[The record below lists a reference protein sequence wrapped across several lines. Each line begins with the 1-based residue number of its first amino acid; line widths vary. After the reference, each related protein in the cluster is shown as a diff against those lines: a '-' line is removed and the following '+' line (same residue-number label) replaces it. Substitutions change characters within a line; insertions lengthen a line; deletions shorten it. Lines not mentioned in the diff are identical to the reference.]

1 MSLRTKWIWIALLA
15 LVSGWYAVSN
25 FVPEARRTASSFWP
39 DQVMRLGLDLRG
51 GVHIVIGP
59 DLDVAI
65 AQELAAIRSQIETRL
80 TDDDVSGV
88 ELIAQPTQLLVKPA
102 TAAAR
107 SAVSEVLEDYDTIDV
122 SDSGEHDLVVT
133 LTSSWVKEV
142 RQRAMLQ
149 SLEVLRRRIDDP
161 LTGIP
166 ESVITR
172 QGEDRILVQIP
183 GMSRVPDI
191 FRQTGHLEFKI
202 LRDYALT
209 EELLRAKHPGGL
221 PAGTAAVPQFE
232 RSAPGRR
239 EDTPKVLGVYLLPEA
254 ADMRGDQ
261 LEDARVTFDQT
272 RAERQVSFTWT
283 ADGGRQFA
291 ALTERNIGQ
300 QLAIVID
307 GNVISAPTIQ
317 SRIGRQGVITGNFSA
332 DEASDLAVV
341 LRSGALP
348 IPTRIEEERT
358 IGPALG
364 ADSIRSGVQASLLG
378 LALGVLFLIA
388 YYRVS
393 GLYASA
399 ALALNMVLVV
409 ALMSVSNGTLTLP
422 GIAGLVLT
430 IATAV
435 DGNVIVFERIREEL
449 RSGRTP
455 RTAISAGYDRA
466 LWTILDANIT
476 NMIAGLVLFA
486 YGTGPIKGFAV
497 TLLVGIVTS
506 VFSVLV
512 VTKALYEWRPGS
524 RPVSQLSI

>member
-1 MSLRTKWIWIALLA
+1 VTLRTKAILLGLLA
-15 LVSGWYAVSN
+15 LFSVWISAAN
-25 FVPEARRTASSFWP
+25 FVPEQQRVASPYWP
-39 DQVMRLGLDLRG
+39 DDVMRLGLDLRG
-51 GVHIVIGP
+51 GIHLVIGP

-65 AQELAAIRSQIETRL
+65 QQELTAIKTQLETRL
-80 TDDDVSGV
+80 EDDKVSGV
-88 ELIAQPTQLLVKPA
+88 RFLVEPPRLLVKPA
-102 TAAAR
+102 TAPDRAA
-107 SAVSEVLEDYDTIDV
+107 VQKILDEYDTLDV
-122 SDSGEHDLVVT
+122 DESGEHDLVVT
-133 LTSSWVKEV
+133 LTSAWVKEV
-142 RQRAMLQ
+142 RERAMLQ

-172 QGEDRILVQIP
+172 QGTDRILVQIP

-202 LRDYALT
+202 VQDTALS
-209 EELLRAKHPGGL
+209 EELLRAKHADGL
-221 PAGTAAVPQFE
+221 PEGTVVEPQVE
-232 RSAPGRR
+232 KGS
-239 EDTPKVLGVYLLPEA
+239 DKVLGVYLLPEA

-261 LEDARVTFDQT
+261 LEDARVTFDST
-272 RAERQVSFTWT
+272 RSERQVSFTWS
-283 ADGGRQFA
+283 ADGGRQFG
-291 ALTERNIGQ
+291 ALTEKNIGQ
-300 QLAIVID
+300 ALAIVID
-307 GNVISAPTIQ
+307 GHVVSAPTIQ
-317 SRIGRQGVITGNFSA
+317 SRISRQGVITGNFSA
-332 DEASDLAVV
+332 EEASDLAVV

-378 LALGVLFLIA
+378 LALGVIFLVT
-388 YYRVS
+388 YYRFS
-393 GLYASA
+393 GLYAS
-399 ALALNMVLVV
+399 LALTLNLLLVV
-409 ALMSVSNGTLTLP
+409 AVMSLSKGTLTLP

-455 RTAISAGYDRA
+455 RAAVGAGFDKA

-476 NMIAGLVLFA
+476 NMIAGIVLYS

-512 VTKALYEWRPGS
+512 VTKTLYEWRPGN
-524 RPVSQLSI
+524 RPVTELSI

>member
-1 MSLRTKWIWIALLA
+1 VSLRTKWIWIGAL
-15 LVSGWYAVSN
+15 AVLSLWLSAAN
-25 FVPEARRTASSFWP
+25 FVSEEQRQATRAWP
-39 DQVMRLGLDLRG
+39 DEVMRLGLDLRG
-51 GVHIVIGP
+51 GIHIVIGP
-59 DLDVAI
+59 DLEVAI
-65 AQELAAIRSQIETRL
+65 QQELGAIQSQLENRL
-80 TDDDVSGV
+80 ADDKVTGVSFD
-88 ELIAQPTQLLVKPA
+88 LQHARLLVKPP
-102 TAAAR
+102 TAPASAAVR
-107 SAVSEVLEDYDTIDV
+107 KILDDYETVELEDEGDYD
-122 SDSGEHDLVVT
+122 LALT
-133 LTSSWVKEV
+133 LTTTWRTEV
-142 RQRAMLQ
+142 RERAMKQ
-149 SLEVLRRRIDDP
+149 VIEVLRRRIDDP
-161 LTGIP
+161 ETGIL
-166 ESVITR
+166 ESVVTR
-172 QGEDRILVQIP
+172 KGTDHILVEIP

-202 LRDYALT
+202 VQDAALT
-209 EELLRAKHPGGL
+209 EELLRAKYPDGL
-221 PAGTAAVPQFE
+221 PVETAIVTEQDATTDKIAGAYLVP
-232 RSAPGRR
+232 
-239 EDTPKVLGVYLLPEA
+239 VI

-261 LEDARVTFDQT
+261 LEDARVSFGQT
-272 RAERQVSFTWT
+272 RAEWVVNFTWT
-283 ADGGRQFA
+283 ADGGREFA
-291 ALTERNIGQ
+291 EVTEKNIGKP
-300 QLAIVID
+300 LAIVID
-307 GNVISAPTIQ
+307 GNVVSAPTIQ
-317 SRIGRQGVITGNFSA
+317 SRIARQGQITGNFSA

-378 LALGVLFLIA
+378 LALGVLFLVV
-388 YYRVS
+388 YYRFS
-393 GLYASA
+393 GLYASL

-409 ALMSVSNGTLTLP
+409 AVMSIAHGTLTLP

-455 RTAISAGYDRA
+455 RAAIGAGFDKA

-476 NMIAGLVLFA
+476 NMIAGVVLYS

-512 VTKALYEWRPGS
+512 VTRALYQWKPGDA
-524 RPVSQLSI
+524 PVAQLSI